1 MARFLRINPE
11 EALRKTN
18 NRFIAR
24 FQYMERHVAR
34 EGKDLQAM
42 TALEWD
48 TLWEAAK
55 SQEKIKSHQASV
67 SLETQDHAQDHE

>member
-24 FQYMERHVAR
+24 FRHMEDHGAQ
-34 EGKDLQAM
+34 EGKDLREM
-42 TALEWD
+42 TAMEWD
-48 TLWEAAK
+48 TLWKAAK
-55 SQEKIKSHQASV
+55 RQEAIEAPRKPV
-67 SLETQDHAQDHE
+67 TLETRDQDDE